1 MRTAVENKQAKNQKI
16 KQTILNII
24 LGISIILLLQA
35 VATVLFFR
43 SEEAFFLGYKPFIVA
58 GDSMSPS
65 IKKYAFVLVK
75 NGGYN
80 NLSVGDVIAFKAK
93 QIGCQTALHRIIDV
107 TPDGFVTKGDATRV
121 EDEQFVTEDNFLG
134 REVWYTNLTAELVP
148 MLQTTRGVISVILT
162 LCLLIVMPVVIKMT
176 VRKRMTGQKVSENED
191 LPEAAYK

>member
-1 MRTAVENKQAKNQKI
+1 MRTAVENKQAKIQKI

-35 VATVLFFR
+35 AATVLFFR
-43 SEEAFFLGYKPFIVA
+43 SEDAFFLSYKPFIVA

-93 QIGCQTALHRIIDV
+93 QIGGQTALHRIIDV

-121 EDEQFVTEDNFLG
+121 KDEQFVTEDNFLG

-162 LCLLIVMPVVIKMT
+162 LCLLIVIPVIIKMT